1 MDNTLTLPA
10 SLSTPNPKK
19 AALWTGRILTG
30 LVAAFMAFDAAMK
43 VIAIAPVVEA
53 STKLG
58 FAVSTIQPIGLTLL
72 VVTILYAIPRTALI
86 GALGLTAYLGGA
98 TATMVH
104 VGQPFIFPVL
114 FGLVAW
120 AGLLL
125 RRPQLRAILFHSI

>member
-1 MDNTLTLPA
+1 MNDTFTLPA
-10 SLSTPNPKK
+10 SLATPHPKK

-30 LVAAFMAFDAAMK
+30 LAAAFMAFDAAMK
-43 VIAIAPVVEA
+43 VIEIAPVVEA
-53 STKLG
+53 CTKLG
-58 FAVSTIQPIGLTLL
+58 FAASTIQPIGLTLL